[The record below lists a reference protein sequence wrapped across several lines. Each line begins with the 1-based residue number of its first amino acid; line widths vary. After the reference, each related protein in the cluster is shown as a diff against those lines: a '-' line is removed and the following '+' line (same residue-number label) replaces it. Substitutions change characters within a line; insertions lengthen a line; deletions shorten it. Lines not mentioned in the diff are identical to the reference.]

1 MYTFQSSLKRCNLV
15 TICLSFILL
24 MSSCN
29 SVERQL
35 FVHNS
40 LQDSLDLFIHK
51 NKASIENPYGAPTI
65 CIVTIEETE
74 KETIV
79 CFMANIVLIEDVI
92 IDGVDRPLLEIQ
104 GACMQDDMIVVL
116 YASQK
121 YRDLINY
128 NCLELHRRDYDYFD
142 SYDGKKSGFELY
154 PFSYRRY
161 RLTKENQ
168 LELLYRIRGKY
179 EK

>member
-1 MYTFQSSLKRCNLV
+1 
-15 TICLSFILL
+15 
-24 MSSCN
+24 
-29 SVERQL
+29 
-35 FVHNS
+35 
-40 LQDSLDLFIHK
+40 
-51 NKASIENPYGAPTI
+51 
-65 CIVTIEETE
+65 
-74 KETIV
+74 
-79 CFMANIVLIEDVI
+79 MANIVLIEDVI

-128 NCLELHRRDYDYFD
+128 NCLELNRRDYDYFD